1 MKPLLIATDLD
12 GSLLDEVTYG
22 HEAALPALATLSTFA
37 QRGLLLVLA
46 SSKTRAEVVHLARS
60 LGILPIPL
68 IVENGGALLVPRG
81 VLAGR
86 VPGSRRRGGYDL
98 VVLGLPRRKLIAV
111 LSEIVAEAGA
121 RIRAFSSLAPRDIE
135 QITGLSRPAALR
147 ARQREWDEPFLAE
160 PADAERVSRAAR
172 RRGLTVVR
180 GGRFHHLTGP
190 NNKGAALGLLID
202 LLAAEGK
209 RYRTVGVG
217 DSGNDLAMLER
228 VDRPIVIPRPSGAID
243 DVLAARL
250 PRAERAPAPG
260 PAGWNA
266 AVLAVLGGRRLVPAA
281 APREQPQEC

>member
-1 MKPLLIATDLD
+1 
-12 GSLLDEVTYG
+12 
-22 HEAALPALATLSTFA
+22 
-37 QRGLLLVLA
+37 VLA

-60 LGILPIPL
+60 LGILPLPL

-81 VLAGR
+81 LLSGR

-98 VVLGLPRRKLIAV
+98 VVLGVPRRKLISV
-111 LSEIVAEAGA
+111 LGEIVAEVGA
-121 RIRAFSSLAPRDIE
+121 RVRAFSTLAPRDIE

-147 ARQREWDEPFLAE
+147 ARQREWDEPFLAD
-160 PADAERVSRAAR
+160 PADAERVRRAAH

-190 NNKGAALGLLID
+190 TDKGAALGLLID

-217 DSGNDLAMLER
+217 DSGNDLTMLER
-228 VDRPIVIPRPSGAID
+228 VDRPIVIPRPSGTID
-243 DVLAARL
+243 NVLATRL
-250 PRAERAPAPG
+250 PQAERAPAPG

-266 AVLAVLGGRRLVPAA
+266 AVLAVLGGRRLRPAA
-281 APREQPQEC
+281 ALGELPREC